1 MFIYLLCI
9 YLFIYLFYLTCR
21 GVRKIFWFVQA
32 EVAKRAPN
40 MQISVMANLFF
51 LRFLV
56 PCLLTPRLGGTYPS
70 LSLSRS
76 LSSTHHT
83 TLQHTSLTH
92 FLIAIRDSDRRT
104 VSLISK
110 LVLNLMN
117 GIHFGEKESAMVPLN
132 PFITPQRR
140 DSIIQFFHHLTVSL
154 SYFSLLSLS

>member
-1 MFIYLLCI
+1 M
-9 YLFIYLFYLTCR
+9 
-21 GVRKIFWFVQA
+21 
-32 EVAKRAPN
+32 AKRAPN

-56 PCLLTPRLGGTYPS
+56 PCLLTPRLGGTYSPS
-70 LSLSRS
+70 SPSH
-76 LSSTHHT
+76 TTPHHT
-83 TLQHTSLTH
+83 TPHHITPHHTSLTH
-92 FLIAIRDSDRRT
+92 TLSIAIRDSDRRT

-140 DSIIQFFHHLTVSL
+140 DSVIQFFHHLTVSL
-154 SYFSLLSLS
+154 CCFSLPFFPNQFNSIALLGHRHDAS